1 MALFDNAYKLGG
13 GLAVGLGVVILAPIV
28 APVVAEVVK
37 PLVKAAI
44 KGSIVMVHKGRQ
56 MVAEAVET
64 LEDLAAEAQAELE
77 QEREAALIPAEA
89 AAEPS
94 QSA

>member
-1 MALFDNAYKLGG
+1 MGLYDNAFKLGG
-13 GLAVGLGVVILAPIV
+13 GLAVGIGVLVLAPII

-37 PLVKAAI
+37 PVVKAAI
-44 KGSIVMVHKGRQ
+44 KGGIVMVHKGRQ

-77 QEREAALIPAEA
+77 QEQQGALMPAQDAADQPV
-89 AAEPS
+89 
-94 QSA
+94 